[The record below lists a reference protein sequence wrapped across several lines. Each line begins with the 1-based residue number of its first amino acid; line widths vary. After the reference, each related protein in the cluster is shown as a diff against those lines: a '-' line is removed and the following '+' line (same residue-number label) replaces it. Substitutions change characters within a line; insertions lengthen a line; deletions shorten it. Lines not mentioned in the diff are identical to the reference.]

1 MIMNTR
7 MNQSKHFSSLW
18 LFRYSVNLWASRSRT
33 SSDFPIDDADV
44 VLDFNT
50 GQKKYSGSKSFSL
63 GFKKFFDKIID
74 QFLGTDNFLFS
85 FVTVARSRKI
95 GFDFKIIVFLFN
107 CSSFLFHFCW
117 FLVEVFLVFLLSRIT
132 LLY

>member
-1 MIMNTR
+1 

-18 LFRYSVNLWASRSRT
+18 LFRYSVNLWASRSRS

-44 VLDFNT
+44 VLDFST
-50 GQKKYSGSKSFSL
+50 GQKNTQDRSLSVL

-85 FVTVARSRKI
+85 FIAIARSRKI
-95 GFDFKIIVFLFN
+95 GFDF
-107 CSSFLFHFCW
+107 
-117 FLVEVFLVFLLSRIT
+117 
-132 LLY
+132 